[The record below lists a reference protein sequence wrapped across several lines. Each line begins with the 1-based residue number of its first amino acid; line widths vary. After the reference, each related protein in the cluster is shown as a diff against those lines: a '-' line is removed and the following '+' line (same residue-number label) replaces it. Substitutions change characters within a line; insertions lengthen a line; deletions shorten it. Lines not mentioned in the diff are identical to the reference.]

1 MLVQQ
6 GIDWIPPGLI
16 VGLRA
21 TNSDESTTGVGRR
34 RVYVNAISLPQTCRS
49 NWHAIQPTT
58 NRVMAGH
65 HQPLNVDAD
74 LLQKPHMREF
84 QGATLKMPA

>member
-1 MLVQQ
+1 MRS
-6 GIDWIPPGLI
+6 PK
-16 VGLRA
+16 RA
-21 TNSDESTTGVGRR
+21 SAKDCFLPSYSRMSLSTLGRR

-74 LLQKPHMREF
+74 LLQNSHMRECQF
-84 QGATLKMPA
+84 ATLKTPA